1 MAFIFYCLKAL
12 HFQNNL
18 IKTSEYS
25 VLIGIV
31 YKVIYLTVLY
41 IIFTDLF
48 LIITKFLEINHI
60 FNANISDMS
69 ICVNDENLSKVHVDR
84 PVSKWPAGSTQAISI
99 TSAAYMASRR
109 IPAGPLQK
117 GATAIGAG
125 TIMAAVVGY
134 FHAVEHPNGFNNI
147 INKVSSENKD
157 SVKMDGKKTISKF
170 TSDDDST
177 ISDILAEIVK
187 ALGMEPKP
195 TDLPFDVL
203 VNQHLAIIY
212 LLFFIV
218 VGILLLTIVFTITC
232 CLYYYRDYFLKN
244 FKNYYVNLYIRYQIL
259 LAKIFFYNIPYTVYI
274 KYVNFT
280 PRSLLFSYSPY
291 YTKLMF
297 INFYIVVLFCKIAP
311 ALNLANCWKM
321 QKYFAQSAVPFIFY
335 KINGIFRDYTPSS
348 ICSINSFLKIPA
360 YKYNVLKK
368 KFYLF

>member
-1 MAFIFYCLKAL
+1 MRAPGIRLHKLALFGWAVVVTAVLLLLSLPVLAGVLKNIFCRDSDSIRYSVNVLAPFLECLGILIMTFIFYSLKAL
-12 HFQNNL
+12 HFQKQFN
-18 IKTSEYS
+18 KTSEYS

-31 YKVIYLTVLY
+31 YKVVYLTVLY

-60 FNANISDMS
+60 FNANISDIS

-99 TSAAYMASRR
+99 TSAAYLASRR
-109 IPAGPLQK
+109 MPGGPLQK

-157 SVKMDGKKTISKF
+157 SIKMDQNKTISKF

-244 FKNYYVNLYIRYQIL
+244 FTNYYVNLYIRYQIL
-259 LAKIFFYNIPYTVYI
+259 LAKIFFIIYPILFTLSMLVLLHGLYYLAIHPIIP
-274 KYVNFT
+274 
-280 PRSLLFSYSPY
+280 S
-291 YTKLMF
+291 
-297 INFYIVVLFCKIAP
+297 
-311 ALNLANCWKM
+311 
-321 QKYFAQSAVPFIFY
+321 
-335 KINGIFRDYTPSS
+335 
-348 ICSINSFLKIPA
+348 
-360 YKYNVLKK
+360 
-368 KFYLF
+368 